1 MARLVAMPRELVDAA
16 LAIIES
22 EGQALRGNFSQSTEQ
37 EWCNRRVL
45 ARIHRL
51 TLGRLRRESEPV

>member
-1 MARLVAMPRELVDAA
+1 MSERLRIDDGAITAA
-16 LAIIES
+16 LLRLETQ
-22 EGQALRGNFSQSTEQ
+22 GQVLRGRFTAAAPSE

-51 TLGRLRRESEPV
+51 TIGRCGARSNR